1 MTTIVMIKDLQGTLD
16 LLAHTVDSTR
26 SNFCIN
32 GIHIAFCVKVNNRL
46 DKNNRTMRILHVTG
60 VPNVTDPLL
69 RLRMC
74 WLVTK

>member
-60 VPNVTDPLL
+60 VPNGSAPQ
-69 RLRMC
+69 LRMC

>member
-26 SNFCIN
+26 SNFCILN
-32 GIHIAFCVKVNNRL
+32 GIHIAFCVKVNYRL

-60 VPNVTDPLL
+60 APNGSAPQ
-69 RLRMC
+69 LRMC